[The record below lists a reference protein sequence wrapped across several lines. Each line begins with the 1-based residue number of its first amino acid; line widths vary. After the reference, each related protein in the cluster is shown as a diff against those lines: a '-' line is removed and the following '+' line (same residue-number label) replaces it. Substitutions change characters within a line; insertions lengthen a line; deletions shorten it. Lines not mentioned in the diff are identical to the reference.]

1 MKKLITG
8 FLFIFIIWTQASCT
22 QKTVFFTSEFSGYVY
37 DNKTKLPL
45 KNKLGYIGV
54 NGILSDPDTKLDAN
68 GKFFIPAKTEKY
80 YLKKPPVDYANST
93 GDLFFSFP
101 NYQTKRIEYVDLYVD
116 QVPEDR
122 AGFDHLNKIDVG
134 IIYLDPE

>member
-1 MKKLITG
+1 MYSKNG
-8 FLFIFIIWTQASCT
+8 F
-22 QKTVFFTSEFSGYVY
+22 FFTSEFSGYVY

-54 NGILSDPDTKLDAN
+54 NGILSDLNTKLDAN
-68 GKFFIPAKTEKY
+68 GKFFIPAKTGKY
-80 YLKKPPVDYANST
+80 YLKRPSVDYANST